1 MQNTGWVYQQMEPK
15 ESKPYDHVSL
25 ILRMMLFFYLAH
37 IITWKSVNMNA
48 SFAIVSDKTL
58 ALFV

>member
-1 MQNTGWVYQQMEPK
+1 MEPE
-15 ESKPYDHVSL
+15 ESKPYDYVSL
-25 ILRMMLFFYLAH
+25 VLHVILFFYLAH

-58 ALFV
+58 ALLV

>member
-1 MQNTGWVYQQMEPK
+1 MEPE

-25 ILRMMLFFYLAH
+25 VLHVILFFYLAH

-58 ALFV
+58 ALLV

>member
-1 MQNTGWVYQQMEPK
+1 METE

-25 ILRMMLFFYLAH
+25 VLHMILFFYLAH
-37 IITWKSVNMNA
+37 IITWKSMNMNA
-48 SFAIVSDKTL
+48 SFVIVSDKTP